1 MAVGDYEE
9 ILKYYELRE
18 TIGTGRINLRMPT
31 DLRLT
36 ASVFV

>member
-18 TIGTGRINLRMPT
+18 TIGTGRINLQMPT
-31 DLRLT
+31 DLCPT
-36 ASVFV
+36 TSVFI